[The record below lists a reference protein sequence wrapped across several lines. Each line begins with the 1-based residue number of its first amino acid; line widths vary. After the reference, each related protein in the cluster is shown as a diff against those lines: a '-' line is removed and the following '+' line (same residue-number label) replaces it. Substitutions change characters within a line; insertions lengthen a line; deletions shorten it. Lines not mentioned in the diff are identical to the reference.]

1 MFTYKTLSKSKNVA
15 TIKLANNQEEI
26 YVPAQQAK
34 NEYYSK
40 FTI

>member
-1 MFTYKTLSKSKNVA
+1 MFTYKTLSKEKGVA
-15 TIKLANNQEEI
+15 TIKLVNNPEEI

-34 NEYYSK
+34 NEDYSN

>member
-15 TIKLANNQEEI
+15 TIKLVNNPEEI
-26 YVPAQQAK
+26 YVPAQPAK
-34 NEYYSK
+34 NKDYRN